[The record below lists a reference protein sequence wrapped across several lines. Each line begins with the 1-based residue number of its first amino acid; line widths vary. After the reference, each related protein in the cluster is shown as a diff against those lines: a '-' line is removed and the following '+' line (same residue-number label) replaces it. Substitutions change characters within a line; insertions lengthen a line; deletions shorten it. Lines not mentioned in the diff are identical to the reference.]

1 MTGSVVAPRAEP
13 AVDVEDVHVH
23 FSREAPLPTVE
34 GSGLTTAKVC
44 VSAAVAVCCLRQLFF
59 VVPESGT

>member
-23 FSREAPLPTVE
+23 VSRETPLPAVE

-44 VSAAVAVCCLRQLFF
+44 VSAAFAVCCLRPLFC
-59 VVPESGT
+59 VV